1 MRGMKIGVIG
11 LGYYQGMVDT
21 APLVVDFRGVT
32 RGIAAHN
39 VVRL

>member
-1 MRGMKIGVIG
+1 MKIGVIG

-21 APLVVDFRGVT
+21 APLVVDFRGVP

>member
-1 MRGMKIGVIG
+1 MKIGVIG
-11 LGYYQGMVDT
+11 LGYYQGMVDP
-21 APLVVDFRGVT
+21 APPVVDFRGVT